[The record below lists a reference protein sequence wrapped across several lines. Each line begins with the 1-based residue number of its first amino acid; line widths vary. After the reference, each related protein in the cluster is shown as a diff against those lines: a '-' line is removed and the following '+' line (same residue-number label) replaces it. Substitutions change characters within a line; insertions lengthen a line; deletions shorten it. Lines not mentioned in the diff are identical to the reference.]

1 MHNWWFRLPGGGAG
15 PGRVGGGEKR
25 EREPHLQQPCKM
37 KGGTALPLVRR
48 RGALAAAPLCC
59 VLAAGV
65 GKARA
70 TCPAGGALRQERGPG
85 GRGYTFVVPEAWE
98 RQKVRGVEQ
107 LWSPGGDVAQGSNLT
122 VTTLVVPK
130 GAELAAAEAVVANVK
145 ATSGVRG
152 EARRV
157 SGTNGVEV
165 LVLEAERKAAGGAS
179 GDAGGYSL
187 AAGPGL
193 RIKTDGAEAE
203 ERSWF
208 LLSLAAREGEGRVF
222 LQTLQVFPSSLD
234 ADCAR
239 VVAERFMEGAP
250 E

>member
-1 MHNWWFRLPGGGAG
+1 
-15 PGRVGGGEKR
+15 
-25 EREPHLQQPCKM
+25 M

-152 EARRV
+152 EARRR
-157 SGTNGVEV
+157 TNGVEV
-165 LVLEAERKAAGGAS
+165 LVLEVERKAAGEGAA
-179 GDAGGYSL
+179 GDGGGYSL

-193 RIKTDGAEAE
+193 RIKTDGAAAE
-203 ERSWF
+203 EPSSF

>member
-1 MHNWWFRLPGGGAG
+1 
-15 PGRVGGGEKR
+15 
-25 EREPHLQQPCKM
+25 M
-37 KGGTALPLVRR
+37 KGGTAAPLVRR
-48 RGALAAAPLCC
+48 RGALAAAPLCG
-59 VLAAGV
+59 VLAAG
-65 GKARA
+65 GGRARA
-70 TCPAGGALRQERGPG
+70 ACPGGGALRQERGPG
-85 GRGYTFVVPEAWE
+85 GGYTFVVPEAWE
-98 RQKVRGVEQ
+98 RQRVRGVEQ
-107 LWSPGGDVAQGSNLT
+107 LWSPRGDVEQGSNLT

-130 GAELAAAEAVVANVK
+130 GSEQAAAEAVVANVK

-152 EARRV
+152 EARRR
-157 SGTNGVEV
+157 TNGVEV
-165 LVLEAERKAAGGAS
+165 LVLEVERKAAGEGAA
-179 GDAGGYSL
+179 GDGGGYSL

-193 RIKTDGAEAE
+193 RIKTDGAAAE
-203 ERSWF
+203 EPSSF